1 MEYEQ
6 IITELESGE
15 SLNHLCKTHGL
26 KYHPLYG
33 KIKKERPELLSRQN
47 KSARVVARHTTNRIQ
62 LDEQKIIRLYL
73 EEKMPAA
80 AIAKQFGVVQ
90 NVILKRLREAG
101 VVLNNQGIYWT
112 DERREHQRALC
123 FDGVIGIHAQ
133 GPGSYR
139 YTKIERTFAAWCD
152 ERNIE
157 YTRQFQLMPK
167 HHRYDF
173 LINGTKL
180 LVEIDGEYWHTREHQ
195 IVKDKIFV
203 DEAVKMGYNVIRF
216 TDREMKV
223 TKLSC
228 FERIYEWIC
237 PNSQHKN

>member
-6 IITELESGE
+6 IIAELEQGE
-15 SLNHLCKTHGL
+15 SLNHLCKTQGL
-26 KYHPLYG
+26 KYHSLYG

-47 KSARVVARHTTNRIQ
+47 KSAKVAARHSRPIP
-62 LDEQKIIRLYL
+62 LDEQEIIRLYL

-90 NVILKRLREAG
+90 NVILKRLREAS
-101 VVLNNQGIYWT
+101 VALNNQGVYWT

-139 YTKIERTFAAWCD
+139 YTKIEQAFAAWCD

-180 LVEIDGEYWHTREHQ
+180 LVEIDGEYWHTREQQ

-203 DEAVKMGYNVIRF
+203 DEAVKMGYNVLRF
-216 TDREMKV
+216 TDREM
-223 TKLSC
+223 TASNMTC
-228 FERIYEWIC
+228 FERIYEWIY